1 MSLFD
6 DIKNSAEGRE
16 LSARWYRNKISALGG
31 NQMTAAQHIS
41 LGQVTGNIQSRPTY
55 GMMNLYRYHPKYDK
69 KYKYYDIYPLVLPIK
84 NVRDGFVGLNF
95 HYLSIPYRVK
105 LLDDLKI
112 FESTD
117 GTRLDATYSRIRTGD
132 MIKPV
137 IKRYNNRFVQSMF
150 LRIPFEDM
158 LTAILLPVQRFYNG
172 PITTRRAVSERVVHR
187 DSRSMI

>member
-1 MSLFD
+1 
-6 DIKNSAEGRE
+6 
-16 LSARWYRNKISALGG
+16 
-31 NQMTAAQHIS
+31 
-41 LGQVTGNIQSRPTY
+41 
-55 GMMNLYRYHPKYDK
+55 MMNLYRYHPKYDK

-105 LLDDLKI
+105 LLDNLKI

-172 PITTRRAVSERVVHR
+172 PITTRRAVSERVVHQ
-187 DSRSMI
+187 DSRSML